1 MHTYMDTRDTKVK
14 VVSEPA
20 PLTISTVFADPEPS
34 AVQLLL
40 ANQMNY
46 AWEHHVVVPPPS
58 ECADVHTDAQ
68 AYAVQECWAQLRQR
82 MSDTLVGYKSG
93 QFTKTSTKGGAP
105 EGGELIWGRLW
116 RSHYFPSF
124 DGVARLPVHTSAH
137 PRIEGKII
145 CHIGKTLGGEDLSA
159 SDILAAVDGIAVA
172 IEIGDCRIAN
182 GYNSR
187 ADMIADN
194 AGFGGFTHGSWKR
207 RPFSQLPLSNSFDMQ
222 VNGKPVTP
230 PNNEPPFME
239 MIRSIQWLATTL
251 NRTGAVLQPGAV
263 ALSSACTRLT
273 QVNQSD
279 RIDVELSGLPKLS
292 VIFE

>member
-1 MHTYMDTRDTKVK
+1 MHTFIDSRDTKVK
-14 VVSEPA
+14 TIAEST
-20 PLTISTVFADPEPS
+20 PLTISAVFAEPEMS
-34 AVQLLL
+34 AVQVLM

-46 AWEHHVVVPPPS
+46 AWEHHVVVPPLS
-58 ECADVHTDAQ
+58 ECAGIHTDAQ
-68 AYAVQECWAQLRQR
+68 AYAIQQCWAQLRQR
-82 MSDTLVGYKSG
+82 MSDTLVGYKAG
-93 QFTKTSTKGGAP
+93 QFTKTSNKGGTG
-105 EGGELIWGRLW
+105 ESDELIWGRLW

-124 DGVARLPVHTSAH
+124 DGVARLPIHTSAH

-145 CHIGKTLGGEDLSA
+145 CHIGKTLGGDDLSA

-182 GYNSR
+182 GYNTR

-207 RPFSQLPLSNSFDMQ
+207 RPFSQLPLSNTFEMS
-222 VNGKPVTP
+222 VNGKTVTP
-230 PNNEPPFME
+230 PNNEPPFMD
-239 MIRSIQWLATTL
+239 MIRSIQWLASTL
-251 NRTGAVLQPGAV
+251 NRTGAVLQPGSV
-263 ALSSACTRLT
+263 ALSSACTRIT